1 MENAPKRRKTT
12 QLRSNGRGTYASEK
26 TGNKK
31 EDRDNGERGDSVVTS
46 VIEEFGAGE
55 KDG

>member
-1 MENAPKRRKTT
+1 MENALKGGETT
-12 QLRSNGRGTYASEK
+12 QLRSNGRGAYASEK

-31 EDRDNGERGDSVVTS
+31 EDRNNGERRDRPVTS
-46 VIEEFGAGE
+46 VIEEFGERE

>member
-1 MENAPKRRKTT
+1 MENAPKRRKTS

-31 EDRDNGERGDSVVTS
+31 EDRDNGERGDRLVTS
-46 VIEEFGAGE
+46 VIEEFGEGE